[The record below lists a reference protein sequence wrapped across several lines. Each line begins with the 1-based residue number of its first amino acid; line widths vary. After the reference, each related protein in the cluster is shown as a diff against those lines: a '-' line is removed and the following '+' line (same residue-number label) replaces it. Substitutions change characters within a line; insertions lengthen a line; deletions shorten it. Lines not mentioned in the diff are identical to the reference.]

1 VEEFQYWWL
10 LALPLFFGLGW
21 IAARIDIRQIVTES
35 RALPRSY
42 FKGLNFLL
50 NEQPD
55 KAIEAFIEVVKVDP
69 ETIELHFALGS
80 LFRRRGEYD
89 RAIRMHQNL
98 LERADL
104 SADQKVVALAELGQ
118 DYLKAGIL
126 DRAEEVF
133 KKLQKGPHS
142 PGAAAAA
149 RANLLEIYEQ
159 EKDWNRAIEMT
170 RQVDAD
176 PREVAQ
182 YYCELAASEA
192 AQSRPD
198 AARKHLDAA
207 LDANRKCVRASL
219 QLGDLERDAGN
230 TEQAI
235 EQWKRIES
243 QNPAYLALAAQRLF
257 EAHREAGRAEDGLR
271 LLADYLERYPSLDLL
286 DTVFQQ
292 TLEAK
297 GHEEAYRLVRDEL
310 RRNPTLLG
318 LDRLLEAQIIAA
330 GSPDKRRDLEL
341 VRSLVHGHTRR
352 LARYRCETCG
362 FKARQF
368 YWRCPGCGGWETYP
382 PRRTEE
388 FELTP

>member
-1 VEEFQYWWL
+1 MEFEYWWL
-10 LALPLFFGLGW
+10 LGFPLFFGLGW
-21 IAARIDIRQIVTES
+21 IAARIDIKQIVSES

-104 SADQKVVALAELGQ
+104 GADQKVIALAELGQ

-133 KKLQKGPHS
+133 RKLEKS
-142 PGAAAAA
+142 PQARAA
-149 RANLLEIYEQ
+149 RRHLLEIYEQ
-159 EKDWNRAIEMT
+159 EKDWPRAIEMT
-170 RQVDAD
+170 RQVESD
-176 PREVAQ
+176 PRDLAQ

-198 AARKHLDAA
+198 AARRQLEAA
-207 LDANRKCVRASL
+207 LEANRKCVRASL
-219 QLGDLERDAGN
+219 QLGDLERDAGRLEN
-230 TEQAI
+230 AI
-235 EQWKRIES
+235 EHWKRIES
-243 QNPAYLALAAQRLF
+243 QNPSYIALVAQRLL
-257 EAHREAGRAEDGLR
+257 EAYRQLGRDEDGLR
-271 LLADYLERYPSLDLL
+271 LLEGYLERYPSLDLL

-292 TLEAK
+292 TLELK
-297 GHEEAYRLVRDEL
+297 GHEQAYTLVRDEL

-330 GSPDKRRDLEL
+330 ASPDKRRDLEL
-341 VRSLVHGHTRR
+341 VRNLVHGHTRR

-368 YWRCPGCGGWETYP
+368 HWRCPACGGWETYP

-388 FELTP
+388 FDLAP

>member
-1 VEEFQYWWL
+1 MEFEYWWL
-10 LALPLFFGLGW
+10 LGFPLFFGLGW
-21 IAARIDIRQIVTES
+21 VAARIDIKQIVSES

-42 FKGLNFLL
+42 FTGLNFLL

-98 LERADL
+98 LERPGLA
-104 SADQKVVALAELGQ
+104 AEQKVIALAELGQ

-126 DRAEEVF
+126 DRAEQVF
-133 KKLQKGPHS
+133 KKLETSAQ
-142 PGAAAAA
+142 ATAA
-149 RANLLEIYEQ
+149 RRHLLDIYEQ
-159 EKDWNRAIEMT
+159 EKDWTRAIEMT
-170 RQVDAD
+170 KQVESD
-176 PREVAQ
+176 PSELAQ
-182 YYCELAASEA
+182 YYCELATSEST
-192 AQSRPD
+192 QSRPD
-198 AARKHLDAA
+198 AARRHLETA
-207 LDANRKCVRASL
+207 LEANRKCVRASL
-219 QLGDLERDAGN
+219 LLGDIERSQNHLDR
-230 TEQAI
+230 AI
-235 EQWKRIES
+235 EHWKRIES
-243 QNPAYLALAAQRLF
+243 QNPSYLALVAQRLL
-257 EAHREAGRAEDGLR
+257 EAYREAGRAEEGLT
-271 LLADYLERYPSLDLL
+271 LLAGYLERYPSLDLL

-297 GHEEAYRLVRDEL
+297 GPEQAYTLVRDEL

-341 VRSLVHGHTRR
+341 VRNLVHGHTRR

-368 YWRCPGCGGWETYP
+368 HWRCPACGGWETYP

-388 FELTP
+388 FDLTP

>member
-1 VEEFQYWWL
+1 MEFEYWWL
-10 LALPLFFGLGW
+10 LGFPLFFGLGW
-21 IAARIDIRQIVTES
+21 IAARIDIKQIVSES

-55 KAIEAFIEVVKVDP
+55 QAIEAFIEVVKVDP

-89 RAIRMHQNL
+89 RAIRMHQHL
-98 LERADL
+98 LDRADL
-104 SADQKVVALAELGQ
+104 GAEQKTVALSELGQ

-133 KKLQKGPHS
+133 QKLERS
-142 PGAAAAA
+142 PQAGAA
-149 RANLLEIYEQ
+149 RRHLLEIYEQ
-159 EKDWNRAIEMT
+159 EKDWSRAIAMT
-170 RQVDAD
+170 QQVETD
-176 PREVAQ
+176 PRALAQ
-182 YYCELAASEA
+182 YQCELAASEA
-192 AQSRPD
+192 GQSRPD
-198 AARKHLDAA
+198 AARRHLEAA

-219 QLGDLERDAGN
+219 QMGDLDKDEKNLDR
-230 TEQAI
+230 AI
-235 EQWKRIES
+235 EHWLRVES
-243 QNPAYLALAAQRLF
+243 QDPAYLALVARRLL
-257 EAHREAGRAEDGLR
+257 EAHREQGRAEEGLR
-271 LLADYLERYPSLDLL
+271 LLDGYLERYPSLDLL
-286 DTVFQQ
+286 DIVFQQ

-297 GHEEAYRLVRDEL
+297 GPEEAYRLVRDEL

-318 LDRLLEAQIIAA
+318 LDRLLEVQIIGAT
-330 GSPDKRRDLEL
+330 SPERRRDLEL
-341 VRSLVHGHTRR
+341 MRNLVHSHTQR
-352 LARYRCETCG
+352 LARYRCEDCG

-368 YWRCPGCGGWETYP
+368 HWRCPACGGWETYP

>member
-1 VEEFQYWWL
+1 VEFDYWWL
-10 LALPLFFGLGW
+10 LGLLPLFFGFGW
-21 IAARIDIRQIVTES
+21 MAARIDIRQLLHES

-104 SADQKVVALAELGQ
+104 GEEQKLAAMLELGQ

-133 KKLQKGPHS
+133 KKLEPSRH
-142 PGAAAAA
+142 AAAA
-149 RANLLEIYEQ
+149 RRHLLEIYEL
-159 EKDWNRAIEMT
+159 EKDWSRALSM
-170 RQVDAD
+170 A
-176 PREVAQ
+176 REVGPDGAGPRQMAQ
-182 YYCELAASEA
+182 YHCEMAAAVVA
-192 AQSRPD
+192 AQPD
-198 AARKHLDAA
+198 QARRHLETA
-207 LDANRKCVRASL
+207 LEENRKCVRASL
-219 QLGDLERDAGN
+219 QLGDLDKAAGQP
-230 TEQAI
+230 EKAI
-235 EQWKRIES
+235 EQWRRIES
-243 QNPAYLALAAQRLF
+243 QDPAYLALAAQRLA
-257 EAHREAGRAEDGLR
+257 ETHRESGRAEEGVR
-271 LLADYLERYPSLDLL
+271 VLADYLERYPSLDLL
-286 DTVFQQ
+286 DTVFQM
-292 TLEAK
+292 TLETK
-297 GHEEAYRLVRDEL
+297 GPEEAYKLVRDEL

-318 LDRLLEAQIIAA
+318 LDRLLEAQIVGA
-330 GSPDKRRDLEL
+330 GAPGQKRDLEL

-352 LARYRCETCG
+352 LARYRCEVCG

-368 YWRCPGCGGWETYP
+368 YWRCPACGGWETYP